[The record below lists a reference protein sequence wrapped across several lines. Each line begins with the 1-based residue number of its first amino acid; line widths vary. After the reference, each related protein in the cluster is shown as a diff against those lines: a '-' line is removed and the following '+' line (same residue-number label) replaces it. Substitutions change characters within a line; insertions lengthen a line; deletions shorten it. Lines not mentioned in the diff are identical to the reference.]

1 MDLFTTFTHPV
12 TAAAGAHQDLFVALT
27 HPVTAAAGALQSND
41 GRFAMLTSS
50 FFSVVQPV

>member
-1 MDLFTTFTHPV
+1 MDLFTTF
-12 TAAAGAHQDLFVALT
+12 T